1 MRGKKSH
8 STSNLNPPPPN
19 VAPPPSAA
27 CEERNLF
34 IQPRTSNLEPQSLP
48 PDRRDTSPARLFHVP
63 HPLCTSGRK
72 PRPMVVS
79 PPPTPQPALFHIHP
93 STACFSPF
101 FLPAGSAI
109 SFGFLSKRLR
119 KKRSE
124 IRRECLMKIM
134 CKSCGKNVEN
144 LRIRSAFP
152 CANAVDNLR

>member
-63 HPLCTSGRK
+63 HPLCTTSRK
-72 PRPMVVS
+72 PSRLVVFPLLTGEQAVFHTL
-79 PPPTPQPALFHIHP
+79 PP
-93 STACFSPF
+93 TACFSPF
-101 FLPAGSAI
+101 
-109 SFGFLSKRLR
+109 
-119 KKRSE
+119 
-124 IRRECLMKIM
+124 
-134 CKSCGKNVEN
+134 
-144 LRIRSAFP
+144 
-152 CANAVDNLR
+152 